1 MINLKVKPQ
10 GTDFEYMPEIDFT
23 GKLDNPDVYN
33 NTFNELVVGMQNPV
47 FVRNMGQEAVREVF
61 NRAYNYA
68 ALMFAG
74 YNRRAYLCMSYAE
87 VVKDRFVEFVHYKA
101 G

>member
-10 GTDFEYMPEIDFT
+10 GADFADMPEIDFT
-23 GKLDNPDVYN
+23 GQLDNPDAYN
-33 NTFNELVVGMQNPV
+33 NTFDELIVGMQNPV
-47 FVRNMGQEAVREVF
+47 FVHNMGREAVREVF
-61 NRAYNYA
+61 NRAYNFA

-87 VVKDRFVEFVHYKA
+87 EVKNRFVEFVGYRM
-101 G
+101 